1 LRSKSSFIR
10 FNNESNSEELFVLEI
25 PGLGATSFRVEWTK
39 TYHRDEENLGATVN
53 AGFSAVAT
61 FREDEPIDVDKTVA
75 RFKQSLDVLAVLF
88 RQAVS
93 VHGWT
98 CTADG
103 HTTSTWIAC
112 LAPNVTSSARED
124 RGDYVARPQV
134 FVECANSMAQAYA
147 AADGKIRS
155 LVRHLS
161 LAINP
166 HNELRDGDR
175 FVFMFS
181 AFERVIE
188 HAWKNDTTPHSP
200 SVTTPVLIRHLEQL
214 REAIDARGGEDAAV
228 MSSRIEGLIKV
239 VNSPSIQDKLNS
251 FFRMYPTME
260 YYSRDLW
267 PISGKVKERGLRE
280 VRNALAHGSGSFVS
294 VNVIAVAKWH
304 LEILLERLVF
314 VLLNVAMPEGILPN
328 SFLLKMGARGWYER
342 DWWVPL
348 RSEADQPI

>member
-1 LRSKSSFIR
+1 M
-10 FNNESNSEELFVLEI
+10 
-25 PGLGATSFRVEWTK
+25 
-39 TYHRDEENLGATVN
+39 YHRDKENLGATVN

-61 FREDEPIDVDKTVA
+61 FPADEPVDVDKAVA
-75 RFKQSLDVLAVLF
+75 SFKKSLDVLAVLF

-98 CTADG
+98 YTADG
-103 HTTSTWIAC
+103 HATSTWIAC

-124 RGDYVARPQV
+124 RGDYVAKPQV
-134 FVECANSMAQAYA
+134 FVECANSLAQAYA
-147 AADGKIRS
+147 AAGAKIRS

-161 LAINP
+161 VAINP
-166 HNELRDGDR
+166 HNELTDRDH

-181 AFERVIE
+181 AFERVFE
-188 HAWKNDTTPHSP
+188 HAWKNDTTPTGP

-214 REAIDARGGEDAAV
+214 RAAIDAGGGEDAAV
-228 MSSRIEGLIKV
+228 ISSRIEGLMKV

-251 FFRMYPTME
+251 FFRVYPTMKH
-260 YYSRDLW
+260 YSSDLW
-267 PISGKVKERGLRE
+267 PISGKGKERGLRE

-294 VNVIAVAKWH
+294 VNVIVVAKWH

-314 VLLNVAMPEGILPN
+314 VLLNLAIPEGILPN
-328 SFLLKMGARGWYER
+328 SYLLKMGARGWYDR

-348 RSEADQPI
+348 RSEPDQPI